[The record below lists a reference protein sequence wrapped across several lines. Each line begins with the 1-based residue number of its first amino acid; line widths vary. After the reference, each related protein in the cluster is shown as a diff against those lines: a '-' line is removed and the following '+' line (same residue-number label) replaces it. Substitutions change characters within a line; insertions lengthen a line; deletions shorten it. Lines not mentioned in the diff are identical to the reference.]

1 MGFTRTMNWMPRG
14 SHYKDEVCIIIIVL
28 ILLFN
33 TGMHKVCRTKLK
45 KKRKLKK
52 EARHTTHETKNENT
66 SVTNEINADILLVFW
81 EL

>member
-1 MGFTRTMNWMPRG
+1 
-14 SHYKDEVCIIIIVL
+14 
-28 ILLFN
+28 
-33 TGMHKVCRTKLK
+33 MHKVCRTKLK